1 MALGK
6 NSKVMGTNSI
16 GLFGSCTSDNSMAI
30 FSNNTEENS
39 VLIGNNKDLN
49 LQKVSI
55 NAKLIDLNCHELRMK
70 CNILDNKVI
79 ENMSHDIEILKN
91 KVLTLEKKIAI

>member
-1 MALGK
+1 
-6 NSKVMGTNSI
+6 
-16 GLFGSCTSDNSMAI
+16 
-30 FSNNTEENS
+30 
-39 VLIGNNKDLN
+39 
-49 LQKVSI
+49 
-55 NAKLIDLNCHELRMK
+55 MK